1 MSGPEPPAGPPDV
14 RHGDRR
20 PRVFLVRH
28 GQTPWSRVG
37 RHTGR
42 TDVPLTPTGEE
53 QAVRAGEVLREVL
66 PTGPSPL
73 VLVSPRQRALRTA
86 ELAGLGSAEVSDDL
100 RELDYGDYE
109 GRTTA
114 DIRRELPGWSI
125 WTHPAPHG
133 ESASQVTSR
142 ADRVLL
148 RVRAVLPHRDVVLV
162 GHGHLS
168 RVLIARW
175 LGLPFSTAAHF
186 SMLTG
191 GAAVLGVDRGTP
203 QLQALNLG
211 SWGR

>member
-1 MSGPEPPAGPPDV
+1 M
-14 RHGDRR
+14 
-20 PRVFLVRH
+20 VFLVRH
-28 GQTPWSRVG
+28 GQTPWSLAG

-42 TDVPLTPTGEE
+42 TDVPLTPVGEE
-53 QAVRAGEVLREVL
+53 QAVRAGEVLRGVL
-66 PTGPSPL
+66 PTGPPPL
-73 VLVSPRQRALRTA
+73 VLVSPRQRARRTA
-86 ELAGLGSAEVSDDL
+86 ELAGLDHTEVSEDL
-100 RELDYGDYE
+100 REIDYGDYE

-133 ESASQVTSR
+133 ETAAQVTSR
-142 ADRVLL
+142 ADRVLH
-148 RVRAVLPHRDVVLV
+148 RVRDALPHRDVVLV

-168 RVLIARW
+168 RVMIARW